1 MLLHPVVA
9 VIMIHGVLLLL
20 LLLLA
25 DAEGIIA
32 GPLGIPA
39 GLIKTKL
46 EFPQPWTEFI
56 LSV

>member
-1 MLLHPVVA
+1 
-9 VIMIHGVLLLL
+9 MIHGVLLL